1 MRTRKGRG
9 GRGLRRPRGFTL
21 IEVMIV
27 ITIIVLLGA
36 IVGISLFSQRD
47 EAKVGIVTA
56 QMQQIE
62 AGLKNFRF
70 DFDRYP
76 TDQEGLAVLWNKET
90 LDQEAPQG
98 KWKKYLEK
106 PIATDGWGQA
116 WGYRQASEHGDES
129 TYDLW
134 SNGPDKEQGTE
145 DDITSWTGEATSGG
159 DMDGELPPA
168 STPPS
173 PTSGG

>member
-1 MRTRKGRG
+1 MGISNRSGR
-9 GRGLRRPRGFTL
+9 RGLRAAFTL

-36 IVGISLFSQRD
+36 IVGISLFTQRD
-47 EAKVGIVTA
+47 EAKVGIATA

-62 AGLKNFRF
+62 AALKNFRF

-90 LDQEAPQG
+90 LDQEAPQD

-106 PIATDGWGQA
+106 PIDKDHWGQP
-116 WGYRQASEHGDES
+116 WGYRQVSERGDES

-134 SNGPDKEQGTE
+134 SNGPDKEEGTE
-145 DDITSWTGEATSGG
+145 DDITSWTGGTSGEG
-159 DMDGELPPA
+159 GSEMNGELPP
-168 STPPS
+168 SSSELPK
-173 PTSGG
+173 GGG